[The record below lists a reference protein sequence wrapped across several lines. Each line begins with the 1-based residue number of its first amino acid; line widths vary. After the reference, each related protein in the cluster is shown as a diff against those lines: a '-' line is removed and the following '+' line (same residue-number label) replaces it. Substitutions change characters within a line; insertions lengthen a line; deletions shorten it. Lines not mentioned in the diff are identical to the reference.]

1 MKFDRKFR
9 YYLWDEWIKPILIAA
24 VLALFIRTFI
34 VQPFKIPSNS
44 MYSTFKPGDRI
55 FVNKF
60 VYGAKVP
67 FTDIRLPEMESPKLG
82 DIVVFLSPI
91 EKKKYLVKRFIAG
104 GGRSVRI
111 EDGALF
117 VDGKRITDSPF
128 KCFFYY
134 NRGKYGAIGEAIRVP
149 EGHFYVLGDNSA
161 NSMDSRYWGFVPD
174 RNLVGK
180 VFIIH
185 WPIKRIRLIRKGD

>member
-1 MKFDRKFR
+1 MKFDKKFR
-9 YYLWDEWIKPILIAA
+9 DHLWEEWIKPVLIAA

-67 FTDIRLPEMESPKLG
+67 LTDIRLPKLESPELG

-104 GGRSVRI
+104 GGQSVQI
-111 EDGALF
+111 DDGKLF
-117 VDGKRITDSPF
+117 VDAKRIDSGPF
-128 KCFFYY
+128 KRFFYY
-134 NRGKYGAIGEAIRVP
+134 NRGEYGAEGEIIRVP
-149 EGHFYVLGDNSA
+149 EGCFYVLGDNSA

-174 RNLVGK
+174 KNLVGK

-185 WPIKRIRLIRKGD
+185 WPIKRIRLIREGD